1 MGSNLNLINVG
12 LVLMN
17 RSCSCA
23 GCKVWTSLWALQ
35 TSQVCVHSLKTVKV
49 ARNAYLHVSMI
60 GSIINIYIMEWI
72 HTFYMT
78 GDKMLCYY
86 LWYDSQKQ
94 FINYCRLLTFICVL
108 ENLAMFAVLIAN
120 QAISAFIYSRSII

>member
-1 MGSNLNLINVG
+1 M
-12 LVLMN
+12 
-17 RSCSCA
+17 
-23 GCKVWTSLWALQ
+23 
-35 TSQVCVHSLKTVKV
+35 
-49 ARNAYLHVSMI
+49 
-60 GSIINIYIMEWI
+60 
-72 HTFYMT
+72 FYMT
-78 GDKMLCYY
+78 GAKILCYY